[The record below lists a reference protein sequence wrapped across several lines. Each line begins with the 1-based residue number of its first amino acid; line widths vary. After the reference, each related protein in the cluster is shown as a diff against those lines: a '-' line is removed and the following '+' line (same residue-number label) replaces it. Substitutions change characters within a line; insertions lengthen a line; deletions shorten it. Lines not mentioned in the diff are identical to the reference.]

1 MTDTEVWRWGCYS
14 VRPMLE
20 AKLKLV
26 AAKNSALRSD
36 VSPPPPPTYC
46 PGAEWIFQ
54 PPAEQ

>member
-1 MTDTEVWRWGCYS
+1 
-14 VRPMLE
+14 MLE

-36 VSPPPPPTYC
+36 VSPPLCPARPPPTYC